1 MVLKRLIPVLLLKD
15 ESLIKTIQFKKFQYI
30 GDPSNTCRIFN
41 ELEVDELCFLDIFA
55 TVEGRTPNL
64 KILSEIANECFMP
77 LSYGGAVSQPIQAEK
92 IYKIGFEKIVFN
104 SPLFTH
110 PATIKEVSRSFGT
123 QAVVAAIDVKKN
135 IFGKYSI
142 MSHHGTKNQ
151 NFSVI
156 DWVKKCEDLGAGEIL
171 LTSIDREGTWLG
183 PDLELVR
190 LVSDNA
196 TVPVIAHGGIGNVKD
211 IQNCFEKG
219 NVSAVATGSLVVF
232 QKKGMGVLI
241 NMPNI
246 DTNTLEADIIY
257 SRYF

>member
-55 TVEGRTPNL
+55 TVEGRTPNF

-77 LSYGGAVSQPIQAEK
+77 LSYGGAVTHPLQAEK

-104 SPLFTH
+104 SPMFTH
-110 PATIKEVSRSFGT
+110 PFTIKEVSKSFGA
-123 QAVVAAIDVKKN
+123 QAVVASIDVKKN
-135 IFGKYSI
+135 LFGKYTV
-142 MSHHGTKNQ
+142 MSHHGTKTQ
-151 NFSVI
+151 NTSLL
-156 DWVKKCEDLGAGEIL
+156 DWVKKCEDLGVGEIL
-171 LTSIDREGTWLG
+171 LTSIDREGTWNG
-183 PDLELVR
+183 PDLELIR
-190 LVSDNA
+190 LVSDNS
-196 TVPVIAHGGIGNVKD
+196 TVPVIAHGGIGKVSD
-211 IQNCFEKG
+211 IQTCFETG

-241 NMPNI
+241 NMPDLGTIN
-246 DTNTLEADIIY
+246 
-257 SRYF
+257 YF